1 MRFAATTIGGLDR
14 LPAGLIGINGFYP
27 GLGGIRREPHF
38 PAKRQK
44 QAPLGVYLEEEP
56 LRSVVAPAG
65 PRKTER
71 SISCGS
77 STIAQ
82 ARREQISLLS
92 SSQIPWDRR

>member
-27 GLGGIRREPHF
+27 GLGGSGTSLS

-56 LRSVVAPAG
+56 FRERGRAGWSSENREKHQLRL
-65 PRKTER
+65 
-71 SISCGS
+71 IN
-77 STIAQ
+77 
-82 ARREQISLLS
+82 
-92 SSQIPWDRR
+92 DR